1 MGCPPPYTSH
11 HTTLTSTT
19 SDVFVVVVDPVPVS
33 SSLSFTP
40 FAEFFVYDNGVNPS
54 DAKKG
59 GEIRKELACCTYVR
73 VAPSS
78 PPPPVPA
85 VMCAPHN
92 SPSVLASR
100 MPGYLC
106 VCVFHGRWRVCCGEL
121 LLLARVALAERVFL
135 TLCIAVGG
143 GRRPT
148 CLALGVP
155 AR

>member
-1 MGCPPPYTSH
+1 MLHLRTCC
-11 HTTLTSTT
+11 
-19 SDVFVVVVDPVPVS
+19 
-33 SSLSFTP
+33 
-40 FAEFFVYDNGVNPS
+40 A
-54 DAKKG
+54 
-59 GEIRKELACCTYVR
+59 IACCL
-73 VAPSS
+73 A
-78 PPPPVPA
+78 PVPA

-106 VCVFHGRWRVCCGEL
+106 VCVSTDAGVCVVVSCSSSREL
-121 LLLARVALAERVFL
+121 PLLSVFL

>member
-1 MGCPPPYTSH
+1 M
-11 HTTLTSTT
+11 
-19 SDVFVVVVDPVPVS
+19 FVVVVDPVPVS

-73 VAPSS
+73 VAPL
-78 PPPPVPA
+78 PACLAPVPA

-106 VCVFHGRWRVCCGEL
+106 VCVCFHGRWRVCCGEL
-121 LLLARVALAERVFL
+121 LLLARVALA
-135 TLCIAVGG
+135 
-143 GRRPT
+143 
-148 CLALGVP
+148 
-155 AR
+155 